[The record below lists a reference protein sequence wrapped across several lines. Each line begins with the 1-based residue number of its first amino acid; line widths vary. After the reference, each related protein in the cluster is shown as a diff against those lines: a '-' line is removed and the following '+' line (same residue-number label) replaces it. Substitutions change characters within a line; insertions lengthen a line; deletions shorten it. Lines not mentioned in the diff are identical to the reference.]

1 MTNGTNS
8 NVKLYTFR
16 GKTFECNEKIIQQLN
31 YALALNRSK
40 ERYEEVKSDTKK
52 PS

>member
-1 MTNGTNS
+1 MNNQ
-8 NVKLYTFR
+8 NKLYTFR
-16 GKTFECNEKIIQQLN
+16 GKIFECSEKIIQKLN